1 MENNSP
7 QNPVNNLNNNS
18 TINNSSNVSN
28 IINGKDFS
36 VSKEPSHA
44 GTVIL
49 IILVIIGIFVTVYLD
64 NIKNLYKKVG
74 TTVEP
79 PKDYLSLADQGRTID
94 LPENKLPDKFPKD
107 FPIEARAK
115 VISNTKY
122 NTINSVSG
130 DTKSDQSQSTREFL
144 SKKTIEEN
152 YSIYKNYLNTN
163 KWVLKDSFYQ
173 PTMAVIS
180 AEKGNLSLFISI
192 NKDST
197 TGQALVG
204 IRITY

>member
-1 MENNSP
+1 M
-7 QNPVNNLNNNS
+7 
-18 TINNSSNVSN
+18 TI
-28 IINGKDFS
+28 IYPYLPTGCEIK
-36 VSKEPSHA
+36 
-44 GTVIL
+44 
-49 IILVIIGIFVTVYLD
+49 LVPEADQFMAEA
-64 NIKNLYKKVG
+64 KKV
-74 TTVEP
+74 
-79 PKDYLSLADQGRTID
+79 R
-94 LPENKLPDKFPKD
+94 F
-107 FPIEARAK
+107 
-115 VISNTKY
+115 
-122 NTINSVSG
+122 
-130 DTKSDQSQSTREFL
+130 QSATEFL